1 MASTNKTPHL
11 QLSQWIGTD
20 KIRREDFN
28 GDNLKIDTAYEA
40 LRDYIEQREEL
51 MLYVSPTG
59 SDTTGDGSESNPY
72 RTVQYALSESRK
84 YKVLRGTNIILA
96 PGTYSEN
103 ISLYGGQNLTIS
115 SSSGH
120 YADTILTG
128 ATGDPVIKANGVL
141 ALAIQN
147 LTIRNDVA
155 PTASG
160 LSIVTITQGNAQV
173 TGCLL
178 DSSQAQ
184 QYHGIT
190 YSYGSGGVGQLIINN
205 MSHAL
210 RVIGGGIVSANANSG
225 SNNATAYSTYAG
237 MMTVLGTKPT
247 ATTPTS
253 PWPTGTI
260 FGG

>member
-28 GDNLKIDTAYEA
+28 GDNLKIDTAYGA
-40 LRDYIEQREEL
+40 LREYIEQREDL

-72 RTVQYALSESRK
+72 RTLQYAVSESRK
-84 YKVLRGTNIILA
+84 YNVLRGTSIILA

-103 ISLYGGQNLTIS
+103 VSLYGSQNLTIS
-115 SSSGH
+115 SSSGN

-128 ATGDPVIKANGVL
+128 ATGDPVIKATGVI

-147 LTIRNDVA
+147 LTIRNDVV
-155 PTASG
+155 PTVSG
-160 LSIVTITQGNAQV
+160 TSIVSITQGNVQI

-190 YSYGSGGVGQLIINN
+190 YTYSSGGVGQLTINN
-205 MSHAL
+205 MSHTL

-225 SNNATAYSTYAG
+225 SNNATAYSTYGG
-237 MMTVLGTKPT
+237 MIAILGAKPT

-253 PWPTGTI
+253 PVPAGTI
-260 FGG
+260 LGG